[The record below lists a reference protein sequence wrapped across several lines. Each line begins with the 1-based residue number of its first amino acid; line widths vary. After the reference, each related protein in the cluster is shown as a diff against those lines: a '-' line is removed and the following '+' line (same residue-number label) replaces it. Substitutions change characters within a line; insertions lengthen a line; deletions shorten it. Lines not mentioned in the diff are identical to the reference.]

1 MKKEKGGTKMIKK
14 ILAIFLF
21 LVIVGVMVF
30 TIDYTNKKNDAI
42 IEEQNTKDLQEKLQ
56 QSKIEDYIVDEKY
69 TSVDILSSKVQD
81 LYNKTK
87 IRKEIAEV
95 PEHYKFE
102 KFTNDSI
109 ITLTLEN
116 KVNSLEK
123 KVFDEILGQEVKFYE
138 FDMHD
143 FSEKAQN
150 LWGKEI
156 TYNLEEYQGTFRC
169 EKYNYDKVSQK
180 LIQSFSSKC
189 EVEEDIF
196 SELVFAYETENKL
209 VVIEKNLYVRFIE
222 NDKDKIG
229 IYNNVKEKQLV
240 QPLTNEEI
248 NKIKQDTEERKNI
261 LKKYEKFATYYSYT
275 FLKKEDG
282 TYILK
287 DFNRLN
293 KK

>member
-1 MKKEKGGTKMIKK
+1 MIKK

-156 TYNLEEYQGTFRC
+156 IYNLEEYQGTFRC

>member
-1 MKKEKGGTKMIKK
+1 MIKK

>member
-156 TYNLEEYQGTFRC
+156 IYNLEEYQGTFRC